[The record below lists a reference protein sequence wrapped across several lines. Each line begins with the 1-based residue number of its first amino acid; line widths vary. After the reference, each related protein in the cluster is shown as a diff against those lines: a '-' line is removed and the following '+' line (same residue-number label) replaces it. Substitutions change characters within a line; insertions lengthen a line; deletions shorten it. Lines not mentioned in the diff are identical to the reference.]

1 MRTKSNIFAH
11 VDWLLLS
18 LYTSLVVFGWL
29 NIYAVSYEPAHH
41 HSLFGLSKSAGKQ
54 LLWITT
60 TIFIFLI
67 VFFFETRFYQ
77 SLAYAFYGFTIL
89 LLLGTLFWGV
99 SIGGHRAWFHWG
111 GQPSELA
118 KLACAM
124 AIAKYSDEA
133 NAQFT
138 RLKTQLILLGFVLFP
153 VVIILL
159 QGDLGSSLVFVAFV
173 IVFYREGL
181 SPKLLLVGITIV
193 VISFLTFWVP
203 RTYLIIGTLSFA
215 LILIG
220 LVRRTLKKIVLVVL
234 LTLGT
239 LMLIEGTN
247 FFIEKI
253 LKPHQKNRI
262 RALVDP
268 KIDPLGFGWN
278 VTQSKIA
285 IGSGGLWGKGFLQGS
300 QTKYGFVPE
309 QSTDFIFC
317 TIGEEHGW
325 IGAMLVIGIFL
336 GLISRLLYIAERQ
349 RRRFARVYG
358 YAVTSILFFHF
369 MINIGM
375 TIGLMPVIGIPLPF
389 ISYGG
394 SSLWT
399 FSFMLF
405 ILLRVDAE
413 RKDYQCW
420 QQFAS
425 FDESSSIICVRK

>member
-1 MRTKSNIFAH
+1 M
-11 VDWLLLS
+11 
-18 LYTSLVVFGWL
+18 LYASLVIFGWF
-29 NIYAVSYEPAHH
+29 NIYAVSYEPAYNHG
-41 HSLFGLSKSAGKQ
+41 LFGVSRSAGKQ
-54 LLWITT
+54 FLWIIT
-60 TIFIFLI
+60 TISIFFISL
-67 VFFFETRFYQ
+67 FFETRFYQ

-99 SIGGHRAWFHWG
+99 SVGGHKAWLQWG

-124 AIAKYSDEA
+124 AIAKYVDEA
-133 NAQFT
+133 NAQLT
-138 RLKTQLILLGFVLFP
+138 KLKPQLILLSLILFP

-159 QGDLGSSLVFVAFV
+159 QGDLGSGLVFIAFI

-181 SPKLLLVGITIV
+181 SPWLLLVGISIVTISV
-193 VISFLTFWVP
+193 LTLLVP
-203 RTYLIIGTLSFA
+203 RIYLIIGTLSGA

-220 LVRRTLKKIVLVVL
+220 LVRKTLKKIMLVVL
-234 LTLGT
+234 MTLGT
-239 LMLIEGTN
+239 LVLIEGFN
-247 FFIEKI
+247 FFVEKI
-253 LKPHQKNRI
+253 LKPHQQNRI
-262 RALVDP
+262 KALFDP
-268 KIDPLGFGWN
+268 NVDPLGIGWN

-325 IGAMLVIGIFL
+325 IGSLLVISIFL
-336 GLISRLLYIAERQ
+336 GMISRILYIAERQ
-349 RRRFARVYG
+349 RLRFARVYG
-358 YAVTSILFFHF
+358 YAVASVLFFHF

-394 SSLWT
+394 SSLWS
-399 FSFMLF
+399 FSVMLF
-405 ILLRVDAE
+405 VLLKFDAE
-413 RKDYQCW
+413 RKNYHSW
-420 QQFAS
+420 QQVTS
-425 FDESSSIICVRK
+425 LN